1 MEMEGGGASFAVARC
16 LFPLLPT
23 AFVVVVV
30 APFSKEV
37 SPFVRH

>member
-23 AFVVVVV
+23 AFVVVV